1 MALVAVELR
10 VLMTDRY
17 QVDAGCVP
25 DTAIQYLKTARLA
38 DGSSH
43 AI

>member
-1 MALVAVELR
+1 
-10 VLMTDRY
+10 MTDRY
-17 QVDAGCVP
+17 QVDAGCVL

-43 AI
+43 AM